1 MVSEPP
7 GKVGL
12 SRTIPSARGSTV
24 DRPVPHVIASF
35 FTIAGDTQ
43 LEFVGGTEV
52 SPFDLRERIEVA
64 ARGGFS
70 GIGFGDKDLGFW
82 LTRYPL
88 PLIRTLLAD
97 NGIGT
102 VEIETIF
109 DWFTEGDRRIASDE
123 HTKVILGW
131 AAELGALHV
140 KATTD
145 LSGAHFEHD
154 HLVSEWAKLCAE
166 AAEAGTRVALEPM
179 PPATIK
185 TPAQGLSV
193 LKEAGAH
200 NAGLMLDIWHVHRAG
215 VPFDELRAIP
225 PEWIAG
231 VELGDAYTH
240 PVNGDLVHDGL
251 NHRLLPGTGELDVT
265 GFIRAVLAAGYR
277 GAFGSEIF
285 SIENRARS
293 LEEAVEANYSAAAA
307 ALAKATG

>member
-1 MVSEPP
+1 VN
-7 GKVGL
+7 
-12 SRTIPSARGSTV
+12 
-24 DRPVPHVIASF
+24 RPVPDIIATF

-52 SPFDLRERIEVA
+52 SPFDLRERIEAA
-64 ARGGFS
+64 ARRGFS

-97 NGIGT
+97 NGIHM
-102 VEIETIF
+102 VEVETIF
-109 DWFTEGDRRIASDE
+109 DWFTEGDRRRVSDE
-123 HTKVILGW
+123 HTKEILGW

-154 HLVSEWAKLCAE
+154 HLVTEWAKLCAE
-166 AAEAGTRVALEPM
+166 AAAAGTRVALEPM

-215 VPFDELRAIP
+215 VPFDELRSIP
-225 PEWIAG
+225 SEWIAG
-231 VELGDAYTH
+231 VELGDAYAE

-265 GFIRAVLAAGYR
+265 GFIRAVLATGYQ

-285 SIENRARS
+285 STENRARS
-293 LEEAVEANYSAAAA
+293 LQDAVRANYSAAAA
-307 ALAKATG
+307 ALAEAIG